1 MLPVTFSCL
10 LNKNDEYKKL
20 NLIPLYQKSEKLPI
34 IARLCGYYIVNELNF
49 TNEKDKEEY
58 INDVKY
64 LGFTENHIY
73 DIKFV
78 IYIKNL
84 CKNISVGDIYLF
96 QGGLGAGKTTFVRL
110 LINNLFVLN
119 NLPKPSSITSPTF
132 PILIT
137 YELNSSQI
145 YHYDLY
151 RVKSLKELEEL
162 DFFEN
167 LNNNITFIEWPEML
181 ISLPLNKNHYLINLD
196 MISETKRKINMC
208 FKQ

>member
-1 MLPVTFSCL
+1 M
-10 LNKNDEYKKL
+10 
-20 NLIPLYQKSEKLPI
+20 QKSSNQILDLRELEKI
-34 IARLCGYYIVNELNF
+34 S
-49 TNEKDKEEY
+49 T
-58 INDVKY
+58 
-64 LGFTENHIY
+64 
-73 DIKFV
+73 
-78 IYIKNL
+78 NL
-84 CKNISVGDIYLF
+84 CKNISVGDIHLF
-96 QGGLGAGKTTFVRL
+96 QGELGAGKTTFIRL

-196 MISETKRKINMC
+196 VISETKRKINIC

>member
-1 MLPVTFSCL
+1 MQ
-10 LNKNDEYKKL
+10 KL
-20 NLIPLYQKSEKLPI
+20 SNQILDLRKLEKLS
-34 IARLCGYYIVNELNF
+34 
-49 TNEKDKEEY
+49 T
-58 INDVKY
+58 
-64 LGFTENHIY
+64 
-73 DIKFV
+73 
-78 IYIKNL
+78 NL
-84 CKNISVGDIYLF
+84 CKDISVGDIYLF
-96 QGGLGAGKTTFVRL
+96 QGELGAGKTTFVRL
-110 LINNLFVLN
+110 LINDLFVLN

-137 YELNSSQI
+137 YEFNSSQI

-167 LNNNITFIEWPEML
+167 LNNNITFVEWPEML

-196 MISETKRKINMC
+196 MISETKRKINIC

>member
-1 MLPVTFSCL
+1 MSKKLLPVT
-10 LNKNDEYKKL
+10 
-20 NLIPLYQKSEKLPI
+20 I
-34 IARLCGYYIVNELNF
+34 IS
-49 TNEKDKEEY
+49 
-58 INDVKY
+58 
-64 LGFTENHIY
+64 GF
-73 DIKFV
+73 
-78 IYIKNL
+78 
-84 CKNISVGDIYLF
+84 
-96 QGGLGAGKTTFVRL
+96 LGAGKTTFVRL
-110 LINNLFVLN
+110 LIKNLYELN
-119 NLPKPSSITSPTF
+119 NLPKPASIISPTY

-137 YELNSSQI
+137 YELSSSQI

-196 MISETKRKINMC
+196 MISETKRKINIC

>member
-1 MLPVTFSCL
+1 MQ
-10 LNKNDEYKKL
+10 KL
-20 NLIPLYQKSEKLPI
+20 SNQILDLRELEKLS
-34 IARLCGYYIVNELNF
+34 
-49 TNEKDKEEY
+49 T
-58 INDVKY
+58 
-64 LGFTENHIY
+64 
-73 DIKFV
+73 
-78 IYIKNL
+78 NL

-96 QGGLGAGKTTFVRL
+96 QGELGVGKTSFIRL

-151 RVKSLKELEEL
+151 RVKNLKELEEL

-167 LNNNITFIEWPEML
+167 LNNNITFIEWPEIL
-181 ISLPLNKNHYLINLD
+181 INLPLNQNHYLINLD
-196 MISETKRKINMC
+196 MIAETKRKINIC

>member
-1 MLPVTFSCL
+1 MH
-10 LNKNDEYKKL
+10 NKILDLREL
-20 NLIPLYQKSEKLPI
+20 EKI
-34 IARLCGYYIVNELNF
+34 SS
-49 TNEKDKEEY
+49 
-58 INDVKY
+58 
-64 LGFTENHIY
+64 
-73 DIKFV
+73 
-78 IYIKNL
+78 NL
-84 CKNISVGDIYLF
+84 CKDISVGDIYLF
-96 QGGLGAGKTTFVRL
+96 QGELGAGKTTFIRL

-151 RVKSLKELEEL
+151 RLKSLKELEEL

-167 LNNNITFIEWPEML
+167 LNNNITFIEWPETL

-196 MISETKRKINMC
+196 MISETKRKINIC

>member
-1 MLPVTFSCL
+1 M
-10 LNKNDEYKKL
+10 
-20 NLIPLYQKSEKLPI
+20 QKSSNQTLDLQELGKLS
-34 IARLCGYYIVNELNF
+34 
-49 TNEKDKEEY
+49 T
-58 INDVKY
+58 
-64 LGFTENHIY
+64 
-73 DIKFV
+73 
-78 IYIKNL
+78 NL
-84 CKNISVGDIYLF
+84 CKDISVGDIYLF
-96 QGGLGAGKTTFVRL
+96 QGELGAGKTTFIRL

-181 ISLPLNKNHYLINLD
+181 ISLPLKKNHYLINLD
-196 MISETKRKINMC
+196 MISETKRKINIC

>member
-1 MLPVTFSCL
+1 MQ
-10 LNKNDEYKKL
+10 KL
-20 NLIPLYQKSEKLPI
+20 SNQILDLHGLEKLS
-34 IARLCGYYIVNELNF
+34 
-49 TNEKDKEEY
+49 T
-58 INDVKY
+58 
-64 LGFTENHIY
+64 
-73 DIKFV
+73 
-78 IYIKNL
+78 NL
-84 CKNISVGDIYLF
+84 CKDISVGDIYLL
-96 QGGLGAGKTTFVRL
+96 QGELGAGKTTFIRL

-196 MISETKRKINMC
+196 MISETKRKINIS

>member
-1 MLPVTFSCL
+1 LQ
-10 LNKNDEYKKL
+10 KL
-20 NLIPLYQKSEKLPI
+20 SNQILDIPELEKLS
-34 IARLCGYYIVNELNF
+34 
-49 TNEKDKEEY
+49 T
-58 INDVKY
+58 
-64 LGFTENHIY
+64 
-73 DIKFV
+73 
-78 IYIKNL
+78 NL
-84 CKNISVGDIYLF
+84 CKDISVGDIYLF
-96 QGGLGAGKTTFVRL
+96 QGELGVGKTTFVKL

-119 NLPKPSSITSPTF
+119 NLPKPFSITSPTF

-181 ISLPLNKNHYLINLD
+181 ISLPLKRNHYLINLD
-196 MISETKRKINMC
+196 MISETKRKINIS
-208 FKQ
+208 FNQ

>member
-1 MLPVTFSCL
+1 MQ
-10 LNKNDEYKKL
+10 KL
-20 NLIPLYQKSEKLPI
+20 SNQILDLRELEKLS
-34 IARLCGYYIVNELNF
+34 
-49 TNEKDKEEY
+49 T
-58 INDVKY
+58 
-64 LGFTENHIY
+64 
-73 DIKFV
+73 
-78 IYIKNL
+78 NL
-84 CKNISVGDIYLF
+84 CKDISVGDIYLL
-96 QGGLGAGKTTFVRL
+96 QGELGAGKTTFIRL

-196 MISETKRKINMC
+196 MISETKRKINIC